1 MSSCP
6 LCRERAP
13 RRFCPAKGA
22 RICPVCCGTKRL
34 TEIACPPDCPFLASS
49 RAHPPAS
56 VRRQHERDTASMA
69 AMLEGLDER
78 QQQLCW
84 LVLQPVLAFADP
96 FLTPTDADVAEAAAA
111 LAATYETAGK
121 GLIYEH
127 RAGSLVGQRLG
138 ADIRRVLAEAGI
150 DSSRTLE
157 RDAAVVLRRVEAAA
171 RAAGRQ
177 GSAGP
182 ASLLEAVRR
191 VSREAEREARTA
203 GLQAGPAGA
212 GPSLIVP

>member
-1 MSSCP
+1 
-6 LCRERAP
+6 
-13 RRFCPAKGA
+13 
-22 RICPVCCGTKRL
+22 
-34 TEIACPPDCPFLASS
+34 
-49 RAHPPAS
+49 
-56 VRRQHERDTASMA
+56 MA

>member
-6 LCRERAP
+6 LCRERAQ

>member
-1 MSSCP
+1 
-6 LCRERAP
+6 
-13 RRFCPAKGA
+13 
-22 RICPVCCGTKRL
+22 VCCGTKRL